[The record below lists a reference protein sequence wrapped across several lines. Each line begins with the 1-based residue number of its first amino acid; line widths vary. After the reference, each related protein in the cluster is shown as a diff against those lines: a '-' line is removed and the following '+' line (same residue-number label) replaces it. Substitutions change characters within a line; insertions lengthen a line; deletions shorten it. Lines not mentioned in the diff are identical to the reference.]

1 MGRATA
7 ARHVVTTPPALTED
21 SSTSPPAVRDYV
33 ASFARPNDVRAC
45 ASVAI
50 SFALYV
56 LMFYT
61 PWYCVPLQAMV
72 IMRLFIV
79 CVHDA
84 AHGSLYSRGW
94 ANALVGSV
102 AAPLT
107 GFTYHYWQWG
117 HNYHHEHS
125 NDLDYEQ
132 WSQTAPVTVAQF
144 RAFPAW
150 KRRAY
155 RFFMVPLAL
164 LAAGAP
170 FAIVLL
176 QPLAADTALDWAL
189 QLAWWGA
196 LAWRGCLLR
205 YVAAVT
211 LAARKLCARPGQP
224 MRQTRHEKGTL
235 TPNLH
240 STWTLT
246 KTALGLFLFHSQ
258 HTFEDCVREH
268 GRTAT
273 SEGYYANAMEG
284 SSLMVVPRW
293 MKFFTAGI
301 EYHHIHHLN
310 AKVASYSLQAC
321 HDNVSPAARA

>member
-21 SSTSPPAVRDYV
+21 ASTSPPAVRDHV
-33 ASFARPNDVRAC
+33 ALFARPNDVRAC
-45 ASVAI
+45 VSVAI

-72 IMRLFIV
+72 MMRLFIV
-79 CVHDA
+79 CVHDT
-84 AHGSLYSRGW
+84 AHGSLFSRGW

-224 MRQTRHEKGTL
+224 HPIAPYINAPRKKHPYTQ
-235 TPNLH
+235 PALH
-240 STWTLT
+240 L
-246 KTALGLFLFHSQ
+246 
-258 HTFEDCVREH
+258 
-268 GRTAT
+268 
-273 SEGYYANAMEG
+273 
-284 SSLMVVPRW
+284 VPY
-293 MKFFTAGI
+293 KNSAG
-301 EYHHIHHLN
+301 
-310 AKVASYSLQAC
+310 AFSFPQ
-321 HDNVSPAARA
+321 PAHV